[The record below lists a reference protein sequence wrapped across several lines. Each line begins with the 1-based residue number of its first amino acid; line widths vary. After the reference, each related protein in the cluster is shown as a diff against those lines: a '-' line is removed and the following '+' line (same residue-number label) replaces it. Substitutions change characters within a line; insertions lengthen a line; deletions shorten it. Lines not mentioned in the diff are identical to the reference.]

1 LQESAAAAKENNQM
15 KNIFI
20 GSDKSGFLLKEAVKD
35 YLLENGYTVSDVGT
49 LNEDQ
54 PLPYY
59 QVAEIGAKK
68 IQNNEFERGILIC
81 GTGMGMSIVANKHE
95 GVYAA
100 ACESV
105 YAAEKSRAINDANVL
120 CMGGWII
127 APIMGV
133 EMAKTFL
140 NTAFTQNLEDWRARN
155 IEKFRIAV
163 REIEKA
169 SFHK

>member
-1 LQESAAAAKENNQM
+1 M

-20 GSDKSGFLLKEAVKD
+20 GSDKSGFLLKETIKQ
-35 YLLENGYTVSDVGT
+35 YLIEQSYQVSDIGT
-49 LNEDQ
+49 LDEEK
-54 PLPYY
+54 PLPFFE
-59 QVAEIGAKK
+59 VAKK
-68 IQNNEFERGILIC
+68 GATLIQELTFQKGILIC

-105 YAAEKSRAINDANVL
+105 YAAEKCRAINDANIL

-133 EMAKTFL
+133 EMTKAFL
-140 NTAFTQNLEDWRARN
+140 NTSFTQNLEDWRAKN
-155 IEKFRIAV
+155 LEKARIIV
-163 REIEKA
+163 KEIEKE
-169 SFHK
+169 SFSKKQ

>member
-1 LQESAAAAKENNQM
+1 M

-20 GSDKSGFLLKEAVKD
+20 GSDKSGFLLKEAVKA
-35 YLLENGYTVSDVGT
+35 YLIENGYTVSDIGT

-59 QVAEIGAKK
+59 QVAEIGSKK
-68 IQNNEFERGILIC
+68 IQNKEFERGILIC

-95 GVYAA
+95 GVYAS

-105 YAAEKSRAINDANVL
+105 YAAEKARAINNANVL
-120 CMGGWII
+120 CMGGWVI

-133 EMAKTFL
+133 EMTKTFL
-140 NTAFTQNLEDWRARN
+140 NTGFTQNLEDWRAKN
-155 IEKFRIAV
+155 IEKFFVAV
-163 REIEKA
+163 REIEKT